1 MEEADSKESPISEVL
16 MTMPETN
23 QTLAHSQRYA
33 EALSWAAELHSQQ
46 RRKAKD
52 VPYISHLIAV
62 SALVWEDGG
71 DEPLAIAALLHDAI
85 EDCGVSQQQIAQ
97 RFGERV
103 AQIVADC
110 TDTSDA
116 VAAGGE
122 KEPWL
127 LRKTR
132 YINHLPMAHPDSLLV
147 SAADK
152 AHNARDMVLDARRDP
167 GMWSKFNA
175 GLDGTAWYLHSLHEI
190 FRQRLPDSR
199 SVVLLGESVREIL
212 ASKAYLAL
220 VLMKADTDPVAYAEA
235 YPLRQGQ
242 AKAQRAG

>member
-1 MEEADSKESPISEVL
+1 MLAIRKVL
-16 MTMPETN
+16 MTPEVNPT
-23 QTLAHSQRYA
+23 AAYSPRYT
-33 EALSWAAELHSQQ
+33 EALGWASELHRQQ
-46 RRKAKD
+46 RRKAKT

-71 DEPLAIAALLHDAI
+71 DEDLAIAALLHDAI

-103 AQIVADC
+103 AQVVADC
-110 TDTSDA
+110 TDTSEA
-116 VAAGGE
+116 VASGGE

-132 YINHLPMAHPDSLLV
+132 YIAHLPHAHRDSLLV

-167 GMWSKFNA
+167 ALWERFNA
-175 GLDGTAWYLHSLHEI
+175 GLDGSAWYLHSLLEI
-190 FRQRLPDSR
+190 FRQRLENSR
-199 SVVLLGESVREIL
+199 SVELLDESVREIL
-212 ASKAYLAL
+212 ASEAYLAL
-220 VLMKADTDPVAYAEA
+220 VPATSDPIAHARA
-235 YPLRQGQ
+235 YPLRHEQ
-242 AKAQRAG
+242 AQAQPAG

>member
-1 MEEADSKESPISEVL
+1 MTNPEASQP
-16 MTMPETN
+16 
-23 QTLAHSQRYA
+23 LAHSQLYTD
-33 EALSWAAELHSQQ
+33 ALGWAAELHRCQ

-71 DEPLAIAALLHDAI
+71 DEQLAIAALLHDAI
-85 EDCGVSQQQIAQ
+85 EDCGVSPQQIAQ

-116 VAAGGE
+116 VGAGGE

-132 YINHLPMAHPDSLLV
+132 YFAHLPDAHCDSLLV

-167 GMWSKFNA
+167 GMWSRFNA

-190 FRQRLPDSR
+190 FRQRLENSR
-199 SVVLLGESVREIL
+199 SVELLSESVREIL
-212 ASKAYLAL
+212 TSEAYLAL
-220 VLMKADTDPVAYAEA
+220 VPAGTDPVVFSEG
-235 YPLRQGQ
+235 YPQRHGQGLDQ
-242 AKAQRAG
+242 LAG

>member
-1 MEEADSKESPISEVL
+1 
-16 MTMPETN
+16 MTKPETN
-23 QTLAHSQRYA
+23 QTLAHSPRYID
-33 EALSWAAELHSQQ
+33 ALGWAAELHSYQ
-46 RRKAKD
+46 RRKAKN
-52 VPYISHLIAV
+52 VPYISHLISV

-71 DEPLAIAALLHDAI
+71 DEQLAIAALLHDAI

-116 VAAGGE
+116 VAADGE

-132 YINHLPMAHPDSLLV
+132 YINHLPSAQPDSLLV

-167 GMWSKFNA
+167 DMWSKFNA
-175 GLDGTAWYLHSLHEI
+175 GLDGSAWYLHSLHEI

-199 SVVLLGESVREIL
+199 SMVLLGESVREIL

-220 VLMKADTDPVAYAEA
+220 VPARTDPVIFAEG
-235 YPLRQGQ
+235 YPLRQGH
-242 AKAQRAG
+242 A